1 MLEMVK
7 RANTAPS
14 LDEATTVFE
23 RDEVLK
29 ALRARL
35 NQATTKE
42 EKLQAIGDYERRAGE
57 LGLEANQLLDRI
69 RMRDMFLNIIEIAK
83 QGEINYLRQ
92 CESCGNIFF
101 AGRKDQ
107 RGCST
112 PCLNRLRKSRWRK
125 NYAAAKAGE
134 KRGYLKLKKRADPAR
149 KRR

>member
-1 MLEMVK
+1 MLK
-7 RANTAPS
+7 RANTAPFR
-14 LDEATTVFE
+14 DEARGGLDDKVLE
-23 RDEVLK
+23 EMREELK
-29 ALRARL
+29 AALD
-35 NQATTKE
+35 QATTKE
-42 EKLQAIGDYERRAGE
+42 EHLRAVE
-57 LGLEANQLLDRI
+57 NLDRRMEEALDGIKI
-69 RMRDMFLNIIEIAK
+69 RGMFLNIIEIAK